1 MEDRFIPRKEV
12 LRISNLTTAT
22 LYREINR
29 GTFPK
34 QLMISRGR
42 IGWRESEIIKW
53 LETRRSPANTSNEHK

>member
-29 GTFPK
+29 GAFPK
-34 QLMISRGR
+34 QLAISRGR
-42 IGWRESEIIKW
+42 IGWRESEILKW
-53 LETRRSPANTSNEHK
+53 LETRRSPNSTGNEHK